1 MKEFEF
7 LRHETDRTKKSHA
20 CVTLYHKLYD
30 KELKSEIFISSYDK
44 DNHVNMDVDL
54 SFELKFDN
62 NMYKYN
68 YKPTD
73 DSIDMYHRLQRCIP
87 KKHFNLEKEIELVKS
102 LIVLSEHVNHK
113 PININCCDCGKSM
126 KMPKGYVS
134 IPMTKKMCTE
144 CSKKMNVH
152 INKISKVIKEI
163 KPIENGMSPLQFDDL
178 LKERGIY

>member
-87 KKHFNLEKEIELVKS
+87 KKHFNLEKEIELVKKLS
-102 LIVLSEHVNHK
+102 QFPEIVLNSYKNLNPAIIANYSYQLAQIFNEFYHSCPVIGN
-113 PININCCDCGKSM
+113 
-126 KMPKGYVS
+126 
-134 IPMTKKMCTE
+134 KKQNFRLHLVE
-144 CSKKMNVH
+144 AFRIVLKNSL
-152 INKISKVIKEI
+152 SLLG
-163 KPIENGMSPLQFDDL
+163 IESLEEM
-178 LKERGIY
+178 